1 MFLKKDKVFDEKP
14 ENQIKEEISV
24 AQSDEAFKSYD
35 TVEEFL
41 SNNPE
46 SSEFPYSFHKPEP
59 YPMDLISVIT
69 KMFQKLFPDTRK
81 AYLLEARQ
89 NKKRG
94 YLLIVDIEPKFL
106 KIINIYS
113 DGETK
118 KVRGDV
124 PIECILYSKSGT
136 ITEGIDPFYVK
147 ETAQSKANNLASKEF
162 SGEVVF
168 SDMPEFELWK
178 NTDKKDVHPEGEDT
192 SDALMPLGEE
202 DGQSEQELQ
211 VDSEIQNEKENKE
224 ISEASENI
232 QEETNEEEAQ
242 EKLTPSDK
250 KELFAFLCG
259 YAEKESEASL
269 TLASAAVKEFVFCI
283 PYSFEGCSFTGEI
296 DDVLPID
303 ESLKFEVLINPDNE
317 KIAVPL
323 YTGEE
328 EALEFAKKN
337 NCRAAVLKYKDFAS
351 SKGAENTEY
360 DGVVI
365 NPDGECIIL
374 SNDHPFLAE

>member
-1 MFLKKDKVFDEKP
+1 MFFKKDKAFNENP
-14 ENQIKEEISV
+14 EIEIKEEAV
-24 AQSDEAFKSYD
+24 VPKEEETAKVYD

-46 SSEFPYSFHKPEP
+46 DSEFPYSFHKVEP

-69 KMFQKLFPDTRK
+69 KMLQKLFPDTRK

-89 NKKRG
+89 NKKKG

-106 KIINIYS
+106 KIINIYA

-124 PIECILYSKSGT
+124 PIECILYAKSGT

-147 ETAQSKANNLASKEF
+147 ETAQSKANNLASKDF
-162 SGEVVF
+162 SGEIVF

-178 NTDKKDVHPEGEDT
+178 NTDKKDVHPQDEDT
-192 SDALMPLGEE
+192 SDALMPLDEE
-202 DGQSEQELQ
+202 NEQPQEEETEAIE
-211 VDSEIQNEKENKE
+211 VQNEEVTDE
-224 ISEASENI
+224 SDVVSENI
-232 QEETNEEEAQ
+232 EETESEEAAQ
-242 EKLTPSDK
+242 EKPSLPDK

-259 YAEKESEASL
+259 YAEKESESSF
-269 TLASAAVKEFVFCI
+269 TLASSALKEFVFCI
-283 PYSFEGCSFTGEI
+283 PYSFEGCSFTGES

-303 ESLKFEVLINPDNE
+303 ESLKFEILINPDDE

-323 YTGEE
+323 YTE
-328 EALEFAKKN
+328 EAEALQFANKN
-337 NCRAAVLKYKDFAS
+337 NCRVAVLKYKDFAS
-351 SKGAENTEY
+351 STGAENTEY
-360 DGVVI
+360 DEVVI
-365 NPDGECIIL
+365 NPDGECIIFPK
-374 SNDHPFLAE
+374 DHPFLAE